1 MLQTRCLDVV
11 TRMPILYH
19 KEERVSQ
26 IFRCFTMKPFG
37 EVLMDAQIHT
47 GRWIWRLATLAILLL
62 LTLLSSACETVPT
75 SNRPPNQEELQTFCD
90 EQDISCIT
98 DKLLDD
104 SSVLLYEKGDL
115 FGYYTLTIQ
124 EPKGKMVILNQ
135 SSRTRSDQPIVILDK
150 LSEEQPIMA
159 VLIQDTKLL
168 AETTAIE
175 VVLGSNNFLTITIQD
190 QKGAVLVSPS
200 PVDRWSAINLYN
212 TRGEILYSLES
223 Q

>member
-1 MLQTRCLDVV
+1 MEA
-11 TRMPILYH
+11 H
-19 KEERVSQ
+19 
-26 IFRCFTMKPFG
+26 
-37 EVLMDAQIHT
+37 IHI
-47 GRWIWRLATLAILLL
+47 GKWDGIQLSLVILLL
-62 LTLLSSACETVPT
+62 FALCSSACQTAPT
-75 SNRPPNQEELQTFCD
+75 SNRVPHLEELQTFCD

-175 VVLGSNNFLTITIQD
+175 VVLSPNNFLTTTIQD
-190 QKGAVLVSPS
+190 QKGAVLVSAS
-200 PVDRWSAINLYN
+200 PIDRWSAINLYN
-212 TRGEILYSLES
+212 TRGEILYSLENE
-223 Q
+223 